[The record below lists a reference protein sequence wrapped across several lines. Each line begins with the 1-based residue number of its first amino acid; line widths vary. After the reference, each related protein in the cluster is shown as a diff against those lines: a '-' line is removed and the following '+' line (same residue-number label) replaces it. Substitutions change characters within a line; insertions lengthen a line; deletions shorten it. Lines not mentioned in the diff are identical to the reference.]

1 MKKTY
6 IYEGFMDY
14 NAENIVENI
23 DFSMKM
29 EDMALT
35 NEDKNRLRSCIS
47 GRTDINNILLET
59 IEKHTKLEA

>member
-1 MKKTY
+1 
-6 IYEGFMDY
+6 
-14 NAENIVENI
+14 
-23 DFSMKM
+23 MKM

-47 GRTDINNILLET
+47 GRTDINKILLET